1 MASMANSDLAFADSC
16 YTARADRADG
26 EKADAHNAALMK
38 DAYRKAMRD
47 SSVRERATEG
57 YVKSYYFAF
66 RFVPFNKN
74 KRSVHLDSLKNISEA
89 AYKKFPKNKEIAHI
103 YASTLSMWGAEKNPL
118 AAVKEGVAAKVRDV
132 ATVSNDYQILGRAHQ
147 LLPYIPIILSWPDK
161 TLAEKYLKLALE
173 QDPADTYNYY
183 FLAEFRLDQKQ
194 YDEAQ
199 KLIDRGL
206 SRGVRT
212 DYMLEDKR
220 GRWHLKELQ
229 KKLDKKHP
237 RQAK

>member
-1 MASMANSDLAFADSC
+1 
-16 YTARADRADG
+16 
-26 EKADAHNAALMK
+26 
-38 DAYRKAMRD
+38 
-47 SSVRERATEG
+47 
-57 YVKSYYFAF
+57 
-66 RFVPFNKN
+66 
-74 KRSVHLDSLKNISEA
+74 
-89 AYKKFPKNKEIAHI
+89 
-103 YASTLSMWGAEKNPL
+103 L
-118 AAVKEGVAAKVRDV
+118 AAIKDGLAAKVRDI
-132 ATVSNDYQILGRAHQ
+132 AISTENYQVLGRAHQ

>member
-1 MASMANSDLAFADSC
+1 VADL
-16 YTARADRADG
+16 
-26 EKADAHNAALMK
+26 
-38 DAYRKAMRD
+38 
-47 SSVRERATEG
+47 
-57 YVKSYYFAF
+57 
-66 RFVPFNKN
+66 
-74 KRSVHLDSLKNISEA
+74 
-89 AYKKFPKNKEIAHI
+89 
-103 YASTLSMWGAEKNPL
+103 
-118 AAVKEGVAAKVRDV
+118 AAKVRDI
-132 ATVSNDYQILGRAHQ
+132 AISTENYQVLGRAHQ

-161 TLAEKYLKLALE
+161 TLTEKYLKLALE